1 MKITLLIPVLF
12 MFLACSGQQDS
23 PLPAEAVHKDHEP
36 ETLHLSQEKVQAWGI
51 KWALPVKTRVESRI
65 SVPGVLSLNLNR
77 TAHISSFVGGK
88 VVSLSVDLGMPVRKG
103 QVLLTINS
111 PEFARAQADF
121 LQARARFLLSSQE
134 YDRAKML
141 LEEQAIEQKEYLR
154 REAEH
159 EQSATRY
166 GALGSALHSYGITHA
181 QIDAL
186 IGKCERLDQET
197 YKCDIADPRLNVL
210 SPISGTVIER
220 DVVLGEHVDPEKVLF
235 AVSDLATLWA
245 ELDAYENNLPLIQP
259 DSTIA
264 ITSSLYP
271 ERLFSGKIT
280 MISDLVDP
288 KLRTI
293 KVRAEIDNSDKQLK
307 PNMYIQGLI
316 ENHSMTE
323 DSLMLPEAAIQNLEG
338 QKVVFLRTQEHTF
351 AAHPVTVG
359 RKIAGNRIIL
369 EGLNGD
375 EDVVVD
381 GAFTL
386 KTELGKATFGHAHA
400 H

>member
-1 MKITLLIPVLF
+1 MKKTLLIPVLF

-23 PLPAEAVHKDHEP
+23 PLPAESVHEDHEP
-36 ETLHLSQEKVQAWGI
+36 ETLHLTQEKVQAWGI
-51 KWALPVKTRVESRI
+51 KWALPLKTRVASRL

-121 LQARARFLLSSQE
+121 LHARARFLLSSQE

-186 IGKCERLDQET
+186 IEKCEHLDQET

-235 AVSDLATLWA
+235 SVSELSTLWA
-245 ELDAYENNLPLIQP
+245 ELDAYENNLPLIQL

-280 MISDLVDP
+280 TISDLVDP
-288 KLRTI
+288 KLRTVKI
-293 KVRAEIDNSDKQLK
+293 RAEIDNSDKQLK

-316 ENHSMTE
+316 ENRSVTE
-323 DSLMLPEAAIQNLEG
+323 DSLILPEAAIQNLEG
-338 QKVVFLRTQEHTF
+338 HKVVFVRTREHTF

-359 RKIAGNRIIL
+359 RKIADNRIIL

>member
-1 MKITLLIPVLF
+1 MKKILLLPILF
-12 MFLACSGQQDS
+12 VFLTCGGRKELPS
-23 PLPAEAVHKDHEP
+23 PSEADHEHHEP
-36 ETLHLSQEKVQAWGI
+36 ETLHLSQEKLQSWGI
-51 KWALPVKTRVESRI
+51 RWALPLKTRIASRLSI
-65 SVPGVLSLNLNR
+65 PGVLSLNLNR

-88 VVSLSVDLGMPVRKG
+88 VVSLSVDLGTPVKQG
-103 QVLLTINS
+103 QDLLTINS

-121 LQARARFLLSSQE
+121 LQARAQFLLSSQE

-181 QIDAL
+181 QIDEL
-186 IGKCERLDQET
+186 IRKCERLDQET
-197 YKCDIADPRLNVL
+197 YKCDIADPRLTVL
-210 SPISGTVIER
+210 SPLSGTVIER

-235 AVSDLATLWA
+235 SVSDLSTLWA
-245 ELDAYENNLPLIQP
+245 VLDAYENDLALIHP
-259 DSTIA
+259 DSTIT

-271 ERLFSGKIT
+271 DQVFSGIIT
-280 MISDLVDP
+280 AISDQVDP
-288 KLRTI
+288 ELRTVKI
-293 KVRAEIDNSDKQLK
+293 RAEIDNSQKQLK
-307 PNMYIQGLI
+307 PNMYIQGHI
-316 ENHSMTE
+316 ENISKTE
-323 DSLMLPEAAIQNLEG
+323 DTLMLPEAAIQNLEG
-338 QKVVFLRTQEHTF
+338 RKVVFILSAENTF
-351 AAHPVTVG
+351 TAHPVNTG
-359 RKIAGNRIIL
+359 GKIGDNRIIL
-369 EGLNGD
+369 EGLRGD
-375 EDVVVD
+375 ENVVVG